1 MEVTE
6 AEERPLSLGR
16 TQGPAVRDGWR
27 AGSPARGCW
36 MRSRGCWDV
45 STELSRGARRCTLA
59 TRAMGPPTTWQ
70 EPHLSSLPP
79 RTLPPPALPAVV
91 SASPE
96 IWEAACLLQALRG
109 SSGGSSGPPG
119 ASPGSSGWCLRPR
132 PMGLF

>member
-16 TQGPAVRDGWR
+16 TRGPAVRDGWR

-36 MRSRGCWDV
+36 MCSRGCWDV

-79 RTLPPPALPAVV
+79 CPLPPALPAVA

-96 IWEAACLLQALRG
+96 ICEVACLLQELR
-109 SSGGSSGPPG
+109 GSSGPPG
-119 ASPGSSGWCLRPR
+119 ASPGSSGWCLRPS
-132 PMGLF
+132 PMGLL